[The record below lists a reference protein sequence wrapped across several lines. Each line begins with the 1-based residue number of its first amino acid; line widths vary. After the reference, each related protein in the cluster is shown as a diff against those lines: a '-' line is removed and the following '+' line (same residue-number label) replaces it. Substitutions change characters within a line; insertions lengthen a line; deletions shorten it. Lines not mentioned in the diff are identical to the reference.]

1 MAALPALAER
11 NTVLRS
17 LPAADLGA
25 TLALLEARRVRLG
38 AVLTSPGEP
47 IAELVFPAD
56 AVASMV
62 VDSEDGMSVE
72 VATIGNDGLVGSECF
87 LGLANASHRV
97 IWQVEGWALV
107 GRAVDLVGSD
117 PDSNLARLSRRYFRT
132 VLSQASQGVLC
143 NRLHPLEQRA
153 ARWLL
158 TVRDRVDSSTF
169 RLTHEFFATMLG
181 THRPSVSL
189 AAGILQE
196 AGLIRYTRG
205 TVEIINREELASA
218 SCPCYEVVARDYAA
232 TMAVTAPQPSP
243 CNARHPHRRA
253 AGGTVTPTRAGRHR
267 LGGSDVRGPR

>member
-97 IWQVEGWALV
+97 IWQVEGFALV

-158 TVRDRVDSSTF
+158 LCAIAWTPPRSGSPTSSSRPCSAPTAQACRWRRGFSRRRD
-169 RLTHEFFATMLG
+169 
-181 THRPSVSL
+181 
-189 AAGILQE
+189 
-196 AGLIRYTRG
+196 
-205 TVEIINREELASA
+205 
-218 SCPCYEVVARDYAA
+218 
-232 TMAVTAPQPSP
+232 
-243 CNARHPHRRA
+243 
-253 AGGTVTPTRAGRHR
+253 
-267 LGGSDVRGPR
+267 